1 MNLKPW
7 SLALA
12 EVSWLKPHEQSI
24 PDFVAK
30 LAEEIRKDGRIIHP
44 VIVDAGSGLV
54 VDGTHRVEAAAKLG
68 LPRIPVYAVEYFSPD
83 IELGGWGRAASKAAS
98 LQSLME
104 MFKPLGFQLSDNQQH
119 DYAAKF
125 LWRDGTTKTI
135 RVEDRSITIIYNKIS
150 QMERKLTPLGITYVR
165 EKDLERL
172 VFSDVHPFGYLIRP
186 LTKREIFETVLK
198 GYRFPPKSTRHLVD
212 KRPMFVFCP
221 VEILYGPDAG
231 EKFQEWLQGGTWV
244 EIAPGVELDR
254 KYDEKTR
261 VFFRE
266 ELKPLYPAKLYEL
279 VKAST
284 S

>member
-1 MNLKPW
+1 MKLKPR

-12 EVSWLKPHEQSI
+12 EVPWLKPHEQSI

-44 VIVDAGSGLV
+44 VVVDAVSGLV

-68 LPRIPVYAVEYFSPD
+68 LPRIPVYAVDYFSPEV
-83 IELGGWGRAASKAAS
+83 ELGGWGRAASKSTS

-104 MFKPLGFQLSDNQQH
+104 NFKPLGFHLTDNQRH
-119 DYAAKF
+119 EYAAKF
-125 LWRDGTTKTI
+125 FWRDGTTKTI
-135 RVEDRSITIIYNKIS
+135 TVGDQSITTIYDKIS

-186 LTKREIFETVLK
+186 LTKREVFETVLE
-198 GYRFPPKSTRHLVD
+198 GYRLPPKSTRHLVD
-212 KRPMFVFCP
+212 RRPMFVFCP
-221 VEILYGPDAG
+221 VEILYGSDAG
-231 EKFQEWLQGGTWV
+231 EKFEKWLQGGVWV
-244 EIAPGVELDR
+244 EMSPGVELDR
-254 KYDEKTR
+254 KYDEKTL